1 MNGNIS
7 QSSCGDG
14 NYLLFYSFFH
24 SRVFVAKE
32 KENEFTRKGLGY
44 LG

>member
-24 SRVFVAKE
+24 FRIFVAKE
-32 KENEFTRKGLGY
+32 KEIEFTWKGLG
-44 LG
+44 